1 MGKRLKAAAGGDYN
15 NRKCT
20 FNQLRIMKVT
30 NCSGVKA
37 EACFIRF
44 LLSSSPM
51 LNTMI
56 LQPVSAG
63 ISWELVEL
71 MIWFNRFSAHAELK
85 VLKPLCPLSNSY
97 NDSYTAFRYLSTNE
111 PYSDDSSNSDHFSD
125 SDESLDSEDPSDDSH
140 DDD

>member
-1 MGKRLKAAAGGDYN
+1 MRKRLKAAAGGDYN

-37 EACFIRF
+37 EAAYIRF

-71 MIWFNRFSAHAELK
+71 MIWFNRYSAHAELK
-85 VLKPLCPLSNSY
+85 VLKPLCPLSESY
-97 NDSYTAFRYLSTNE
+97 NGSYTEGRYLSTTE
-111 PYSDDSSNSDHFSD
+111 SYSDDSSHSDDFSD
-125 SDESLDSEDPSDDSH
+125 SDESFDSEDPSDHYH